1 MSWAGRQAQS
11 CKVQITDRQYSV
23 YHWQQLTYLHRTS
36 SPGISFAVR
45 LAACVLESQWVGT
58 YDVGETVGA
67 DLDVISRLVLIHEG
81 LDEQRR
87 TTELTGVNDV
97 VIVVF
102 TERHG
107 ADARTGPRVT
117 MTYSHVYLQS

>member
-1 MSWAGRQAQS
+1 VSWSGRQAQS
-11 CKVQITDRQYSV
+11 CKVQLTDHQYSL
-23 YHWQQLTYLHRTS
+23 YHWQRLTYLHRKS
-36 SPGISFAVR
+36 SPGISYAVR

-58 YDVGETVGA
+58 YDVGETVSA
-67 DLDVISRLVLIHEG
+67 DLDVVSRLVLIHEG

-87 TTELTGVNDV
+87 TTELTGVNDE

-107 ADARTGPRVT
+107 ADARTGP
-117 MTYSHVYLQS
+117 